1 MVHGIHLE
9 IHDQIPDNF
18 SRVTAAFS
26 YPTDYE
32 MSTMQQDP
40 PEDKNLNGLHRLKL
54 MTSTNNPLFGSN
66 LISYS
71 KYALKL
77 QIDLNSGIFL
87 FHQLEKNRPEWGV
100 FDHLFSYNKYTSVES
115 GITYNN
121 ARKTCLLIPVLEVKI
136 LFIIEECKGNGKRGK
151 TGVLGYR
158 FENQKGSIP
167 GIFAAS

>member
-40 PEDKNLNGLHRLKL
+40 PEDKNLNGPHRLKL

-66 LISYS
+66 LLSYS
-71 KYALKL
+71 EYALKL
-77 QIDLNSGIFL
+77 QTDHNSGIFL
-87 FHQLEKNRPEWGV
+87 FRQLEKTGLNGV
-100 FDHLFSYNKYTSVES
+100 FFYHLFSYNKYISVES
-115 GITYNN
+115 GITDNN
-121 ARKTCLLIPVLEVKI
+121 GRKTGLLIPFLEVKI
-136 LFIIEECKGNGKRGK
+136 LF
-151 TGVLGYR
+151 Y
-158 FENQKGSIP
+158 
-167 GIFAAS
+167 